1 MKRVFALVVGLFA
14 AVLTVSPVA
23 AGYPPATPTVAS
35 SSSTPTPGSSI
46 TLTASGF
53 CPGSTITFAISGVG
67 TVGSGVADGSG
78 AVSVTIAAPATPGTY
93 TVTATATPPGPD
105 PTAIAD
111 PCADVADLEITVQS
125 AGPVLPG
132 TGSNSTMPG
141 LQIALISVLA
151 GGALVGLATVRR
163 RRLA

>member
-1 MKRVFALVVGLFA
+1 MKRFVAVLIGVFA
-14 AVLTVSPVA
+14 AVATVSPVA
-23 AGYPPATPTVAS
+23 AYPPATPTVES

-53 CPGSTITFAISGVG
+53 CPGSTVTFAISGVG
-67 TVGSGVADGSG
+67 VVGTGVADGSG
-78 AVSVTIAAPATPGTY
+78 TVSVTVAAPATAGTY
-93 TVTATATPPGPD
+93 TVTATSTPPAPD
-105 PTAIAD
+105 PTAIGD
-111 PCADVADLEITVQS
+111 PCEDVAELEITVQS

-141 LQIALISVLA
+141 LQIALVSVLVGA
-151 GGALVGLATVRR
+151 ALVGLATVRR